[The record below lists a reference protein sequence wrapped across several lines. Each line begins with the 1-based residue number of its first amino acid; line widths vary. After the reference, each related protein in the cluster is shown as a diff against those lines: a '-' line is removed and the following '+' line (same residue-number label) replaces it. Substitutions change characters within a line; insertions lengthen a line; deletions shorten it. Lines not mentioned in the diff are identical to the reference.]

1 MAADVATGVTA
12 PALLETWYELG
23 RIATVPVPQAEL
35 DQARRYAI
43 GSLALSTASQAGL
56 ASTLTALTASGLGV
70 EWLRDSPLAL
80 QEVTVDQVLEVA
92 GRYLAPAGLTA
103 VLVGDAAQVEGPAS
117 RVLPVVR
124 E

>member
-1 MAADVATGVTA
+1 M
-12 PALLETWYELG
+12 
-23 RIATVPVPQAEL
+23 
-35 DQARRYAI
+35 
-43 GSLALSTASQAGL
+43 
-56 ASTLTALTASGLGV
+56 
-70 EWLRDSPLAL
+70 
-80 QEVTVDQVLEVA
+80 A